1 MDITLTPV
9 GEGRLEVVLNGET
22 IFDRR
27 ARGEYPTLPDVRDMR
42 TAVRERLSVLTV
54 G

>member
-1 MDITLTPV
+1 M
-9 GEGRLEVVLNGET
+9 EVVLNGET

-27 ARGEYPTLPDVRDMR
+27 AAGAYPTLPDVRDMR
-42 TAVRERLSVLTV
+42 TAVRERLSVVTI